1 MNKVVTF
8 FFLVFLLSPALYGQQ
23 DSEPE
28 IQRKITF
35 ADYLFNT
42 QQYEF
47 AAEEYLKL
55 IYSYPDNSYLK
66 KRALESFRLNN
77 NFESGIY
84 FSKRFFDPQDSSSI
98 KFYPEIVKL
107 RLSAN
112 MPVLAEGVMVDSLE
126 FEKWYYESLL
136 LDYMISE
143 QWNEVHRNANKI
155 KYSDLLQFTLNTPD
169 NYYLSPFLAGT
180 MSAIIPG
187 SGKFYAKRWKDGIS
201 SLLFVGLTAFQSY
214 RGFEKN
220 GVESVYGW
228 IMGGLSFSFYL
239 GNIYGSVKAAKDY
252 NQNLNE
258 RYKENIIDFYMD
270 HY

>member
-1 MNKVVTF
+1 MNKIAIV
-8 FFLVFLLSPALYGQQ
+8 FFLFLLLPSVLYGQKE
-23 DSEPE
+23 DEGNTE
-28 IQRKITF
+28 KKIAF

-42 QQYEF
+42 KQYEF

-55 IYSYPDNSYLK
+55 IYSHPDNPYLK

-77 NFESGIY
+77 NYESGIY
-84 FSKRFFDPQDSSSI
+84 FSKKFFNPQDSSSM

-107 RLSAN
+107 RLSARL
-112 MPVLAEGVMVDSLE
+112 PLLAEGVMVDSLE
-126 FEKWYYESLL
+126 FESWYYESLL
-136 LDYMISE
+136 LDYMMSG
-143 QWNEVHRNANKI
+143 QWDEVHINANKI
-155 KYSDLLQFTLNTPD
+155 EYSDLFRFTRNTPD

-214 RGFEKN
+214 RGFQKN
-220 GVESVYGW
+220 GVESAYGW

-239 GNIYGSVKAAKDY
+239 GNVYGSVKAAKDY

-258 RYKENIIDFYMD
+258 SYKKNIIDFYMD
-270 HY
+270 RY

>member
-1 MNKVVTF
+1 MNKIALVF
-8 FFLVFLLSPALYGQQ
+8 SLVFLLSTVLYGQR
-23 DSEPE
+23 DKDPDIEK
-28 IQRKITF
+28 KIAF

-47 AAEEYLKL
+47 ASEEYLSL
-55 IYSYPDNSYLK
+55 IYSYPDNPYLK
-66 KRALESFRLNN
+66 KRALESFRLNK
-77 NFESGIY
+77 NFETGIY
-84 FSKRFFDPQDSSSI
+84 FSKIFFDPQDSSSI

-107 RLSAN
+107 RLSARL
-112 MPVLAEGVMVDSLE
+112 PVLEEGVMVDSLE
-126 FEKWYYESLL
+126 FEKWYNESLS
-136 LDYMISE
+136 LDYMMSE
-143 QWNEVHRNANKI
+143 QWEEVHKNANTI
-155 KYSDLLQFTLNTPD
+155 RHSELFQFTRNTPD

-187 SGKFYAKRWKDGIS
+187 SGKIYAKRWKDGIS

-239 GNIYGSVKAAKDY
+239 GNVYGSVKATKDY

-258 RYKENIIDFYMD
+258 RYKENIVNFYMD

>member
-1 MNKVVTF
+1 MNKVVTI
-8 FFLVFLLSPALYGQQ
+8 FFLVFLLTPVLYGQQ
-23 DSEPE
+23 DKDPG
-28 IQRKITF
+28 IQKKIAF

-42 QQYEF
+42 RQYEF

-55 IYSYPDNSYLK
+55 IYSHPDNPYLK
-66 KRALESFRLNN
+66 QKALESFRLNN
-77 NFESGIY
+77 NLESGIY
-84 FSKRFFDPQDSSSI
+84 FSKKFFDSPDSSSI

-107 RLSAN
+107 RLSARL
-112 MPVLAEGVMVDSLE
+112 PVLAPGIMVDSIK
-126 FEKWYYESLL
+126 FEKWYHESLL
-136 LDYMISE
+136 LDYMMSE
-143 QWNEVHRNANKI
+143 QWDEVHKNANKI
-155 KYSDLLQFTLNTPD
+155 KYSDLFQFTRNTPD

-187 SGKFYAKRWKDGIS
+187 SGKFYARRWKDGIS

-239 GNIYGSVKAAKDY
+239 GNVYGSVKAAKDY

-258 RYKENIIDFYMD
+258 KYKENIIDFYMD